1 MPSPILIPV
10 PSPVPTSS
18 PTPESVP
25 SPSPSPVPSPP
36 QSPDPSPPPA
46 PQFEFPDAPFQIG
59 DRVESRCK
67 RDSRN
72 RKIRT
77 AIYSSDKFLGV
88 VSEVICI
95 RKQTQRRPSVWA
107 FNICFN
113 EGFSEVVDYLTA
125 RTTVH
130 NVVASDEP
138 LPTPSPPPSP
148 LPSSPPPSPPPSP
161 ITNATPS
168 PATNA
173 TPTGQIPEPPSLQQP
188 LPQPTV
194 SPTLPNQHETWVPIR
209 LCQILF
215 LDEKHVK
222 CKLGH
227 ANGNEWLMV
236 VDPDDPTKIL
246 SLKDGGVRQKPQ
258 PLTKPKHPQEARALF
273 GVMLGPDGKGRR
285 MPLCDY
291 TNKKVTHLIFLLIV
305 SHLNVEYADN
315 WSC

>member
-1 MPSPILIPV
+1 MPRFKREIGFSP
-10 PSPVPTSS
+10 
-18 PTPESVP
+18 
-25 SPSPSPVPSPP
+25 
-36 QSPDPSPPPA
+36 
-46 PQFEFPDAPFQIG
+46 G
-59 DRVESRCK
+59 
-67 RDSRN
+67 
-72 RKIRT
+72 
-77 AIYSSDKFLGV
+77 
-88 VSEVICI
+88 VSEIATIEQLEPQYIV
-95 RKQTQRRPSVWA
+95 KTSFLVWLNQSFALGSAHKEDRRPALWS
-107 FNICFN
+107 FEIYFDEGFN
-113 EGFSEVVDYLTA
+113 EVVEYVTR
-125 RTTVH
+125 RTNVH